1 MEGPL
6 YHLAIIPDGN
16 RRWAK
21 QHGLPLI
28 EGHRIG
34 IDKLRKV
41 LEWCRNLNIRM
52 VTLWGFSMENFERD
66 KVEVNLLMKLFEM
79 KIEEVNR
86 EEVHQHKIR
95 VRVLGRK
102 DMLPKKVREKIEGFE
117 KDTEKYSD
125 YYVNILLAYGGRQEI
140 VDACNSIL
148 KDCKEGKLQSVDE
161 KGFAKYLCTA
171 DLPEPDLVIRTSGEQ
186 RLSGLMPW
194 QTAYSELYFCPK
206 LWPDFSEQDL
216 KDALDDY
223 QRRKRRF
230 GK

>member
-1 MEGPL
+1 MENPPQ
-6 YHLAIIPDGN
+6 HLAIIPDGN

-34 IDKLRKV
+34 IDKLRDV
-41 LEWCRNLNIRM
+41 LDWCRNLGIRM

-66 KVEVNLLMKLFEM
+66 ESEVKLLMKLFEQ
-79 KIEEVNR
+79 KIDEINR
-86 EEVHQHKIR
+86 EEVHKYKIR
-95 VRVLGRK
+95 VRVFGRK
-102 DMLPKKVREKIEGFE
+102 ELLTPKVRERIEKFE

-125 YYVNILLAYGGRQEI
+125 YYVNILLAYGGRHEI

-148 KDCKEGKLQSVDE
+148 KECSEGRPNPITEENFRKHLYTS
-161 KGFAKYLCTA
+161 
-171 DLPEPDLVIRTSGEQ
+171 DLPDPDLVIRTSGEQ

-206 LWPDFSEQDL
+206 LWPDFSEEDL
-216 KDALDDY
+216 KAAIEDY
-223 QRRKRRF
+223 ESRKRRF

>member
-21 QHGLPLI
+21 RHGLPLI

-34 IDKLRKV
+34 IDKLRDV
-41 LEWCRNLNIRM
+41 LDWCRKLDIRM

-66 KVEVNLLMKLFEM
+66 KGEVNLLMKLFET

-86 EEVHQHKIR
+86 EEVHQHRIR
-95 VRVLGRK
+95 VRVFGRK
-102 DMLPKKVREKIEGFE
+102 DMLPKKVRERIEGFE

-140 VDACNSIL
+140 VDACNSIV
-148 KDCKEGKLQSVDE
+148 KDCREGKIKSVDE
-161 KGFAKYLCTA
+161 KSFVKYLYTNE
-171 DLPEPDLVIRTSGEQ
+171 LPEPDLVIRTSGEQ